1 MSRLSL
7 RLCYSTSWLLVFA
20 YFPFNLLI
28 QVSEDLAERADSFG
42 IVLDDVSLTHL
53 TFGYEFTSA
62 VEQKQVAQQEA
73 ERARFVVEKVGLLSS
88 RCFVQSFDIILYFTF
103 FLNHFL
109 IMKNFVKRSLWF
121 RKFSNVEFSRVL
133 YLVVMHFLSNC
144 FNRRNNKK

>member
-20 YFPFNLLI
+20 YFLFNLLI

-73 ERARFVVEKVGLLSS
+73 ERARFVVEKVGHLSS

-103 FLNHFL
+103 FLNIFL
-109 IMKNFVKRSLWF
+109 IMKNFVKKSL
-121 RKFSNVEFSRVL
+121 
-133 YLVVMHFLSNC
+133 
-144 FNRRNNKK
+144 